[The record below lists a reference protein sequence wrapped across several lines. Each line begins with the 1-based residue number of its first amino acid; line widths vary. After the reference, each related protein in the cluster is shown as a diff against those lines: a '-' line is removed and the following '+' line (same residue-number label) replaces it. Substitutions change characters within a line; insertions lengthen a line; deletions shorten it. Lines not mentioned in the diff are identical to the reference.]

1 MSKFIVRLFVL
12 LLRVLAQ
19 PAGRYLLPPASPLV
33 LRRRRLLVC
42 RAYLPLGHQLRPNL
56 GSFSSLAYERLE
68 HSRIAWFDLHG
79 VDVGPPCP
87 LHGVVVR

>member
-1 MSKFIVRLFVL
+1 MLKFIARLVDPVARFL
-12 LLRVLAQ
+12 NRSARRR
-19 PAGRYLLPPASPLV
+19 PGPPPPLV

-79 VDVGPPCP
+79 VDGGPPCP